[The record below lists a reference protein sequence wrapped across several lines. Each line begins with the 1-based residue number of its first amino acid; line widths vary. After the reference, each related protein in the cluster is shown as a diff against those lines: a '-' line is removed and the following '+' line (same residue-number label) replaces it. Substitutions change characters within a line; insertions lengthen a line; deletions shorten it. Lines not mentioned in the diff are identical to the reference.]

1 MLSPQANEAKDV
13 LREAYMS
20 RVTVVLFSLVAVLLL
35 TPAGPATPAH
45 AVTVDIN
52 ISTGTNLSS
61 GRRITCREGER
72 LLRDRGFRDIRRIDC
87 RGRYFVYR
95 AWRRNNRFE
104 IALRSHDGRVMD
116 MRRLRR

>member
-1 MLSPQANEAKDV
+1 MLSPQVNEAKDES
-13 LREAYMS
+13 REEYMS
-20 RVTVVLFSLVAVLLL
+20 RVTVALFSLVAVLLL
-35 TPAGPATPAH
+35 PPAGPATPAH

-52 ISTGTNLSS
+52 IRTGTNLSA

-72 LLRDRGFRDIRRIDC
+72 LLRERGFRDIRRIDC
-87 RGRYFVYR
+87 RGQYFIYR

-104 IALRSHDGRVMD
+104 IALRSRDGRVED

>member
-1 MLSPQANEAKDV
+1 
-13 LREAYMS
+13 MS
-20 RVTVVLFSLVAVLLL
+20 RVTVALLSLVAVLFL
-35 TPAGPATPAH
+35 TPAGPTTPAH

-104 IALRSHDGRVMD
+104 IALRSRDGRVVD

>member
-1 MLSPQANEAKDV
+1 
-13 LREAYMS
+13 MS
-20 RVTVVLFSLVAVLLL
+20 RVTVALFSLVAVLLL

-52 ISTGTNLSS
+52 NISTGTTLRS

-87 RGRYFVYR
+87 RGRYFVYH
-95 AWRRNNRFE
+95 AWRRNHRFE
-104 IALRSHDGRVMD
+104 IALRSRDGREVD